1 MFCRRLFKTE
11 NKLKEHE
18 NVCKNHNYCYKKM
31 PKEESIIKYNHV
43 EKSVNF
49 PFAIYADIESLLVK
63 IDTC

>member
-1 MFCRRLFKTE
+1 
-11 NKLKEHE
+11 
-18 NVCKNHNYCYKKM
+18 M

-49 PFAIYADIESLLVK
+49 PFAIYADIDYLIVK